1 MKQYEFCELA
11 KSNLKNSFELVTDAK
26 GGPGKR
32 KPDLVAVNGTTL
44 TIIECKSDAESDYGA
59 SLALTK
65 NPKVVP
71 RFWRNIP
78 AMGDYIDWAGNY
90 EEKKKVAYWMVII
103 GVQLWY
109 YAQNL
114 TLGRW
119 QPKEDCTGLS
129 NWQPKKEINERTIEK
144 VVPALVF
151 HSKEKKNV
159 EKALRRLDISD
170 HRLRDLPNGQSL
182 LEIDRNELLSAH
194 GNNKDG

>member
-1 MKQYEFCELA
+1 MKAKEFCELA

-26 GGPGKR
+26 GGLGRR
-32 KPDLVAVNGTTL
+32 KPDLVAVKGATL

-71 RFWRNIP
+71 LFWRRIK
-78 AMGDYIDWAGNY
+78 AMNDYIDWAGND

-109 YAQNL
+109 YAKNL
-114 TLGRW
+114 TVGAW
-119 QPKEDCTGLS
+119 QPLEDDTGLS
-129 NWQPKKEINERTIEK
+129 NWQPKKEINERAIEK
-144 VVPALVF
+144 IVPALVF

-159 EKALRRLDISD
+159 EKALRRLGISD
-170 HRLRDLPNGQSL
+170 HRLRDLPNGQSF